1 MLKLL
6 IHPDLLPFHPL
17 LVLTYV
23 LLLMM
28 SANPFAFGGEQRSVL
43 LLLSVFS
50 TSFLIPALGV
60 VLMKPLGLIKE
71 LQMRDKQERIGPY
84 IVCGVFY
91 LWLYKNFMGGTVPEL
106 YAKFTLGAC
115 IALFLAFFVNI
126 FSKISMYA
134 TGMGSLIAMIMILA
148 FAWPG
153 NAVTVGQIRLSLNLI
168 LAMVIVL
175 AGVAGYFTMRNTD
188 HEARDVWRG
197 YQAGFVAVL
206 IGYWLG

>member
-1 MLKLL
+1 LLKLL

-168 LAMVIVL
+168 LAMAIVL
-175 AGVAGYFTMRNTD
+175 AGVAGYFTMRNTN

>member
-1 MLKLL
+1 MQPVLL
-6 IHPDLLPFHPL
+6 LFHPL
-17 LVLTYV
+17 LVLTYM

-43 LLLSVFS
+43 MLLSVFS
-50 TSFLIPALGV
+50 TSFLIPVLGV
-60 VLMKPLGLIKE
+60 VLMKPLGLIRE

-91 LWLYKNFMGGTVPEL
+91 LWLYKNFMGGVVPEL
-106 YAKFTLGAC
+106 FAKFTLGAC

-134 TGMGSLIAMIMILA
+134 TGMGSMIAMLVILA

-153 NAVTVGQIRLSLNLI
+153 SVVSVGQARLSLNLI
-168 LAMVIVL
+168 LSIVIVL
-175 AGVAGYFTMRNTD
+175 AGLVGYLSLRNSD
-188 HEARDVWRG
+188 HEPRDVWRG

-206 IGYWLG
+206 VGYWLG

>member
-1 MLKLL
+1 MLL
-6 IHPDLLPFHPL
+6 FHPL
-17 LVLTYV
+17 LVLTYI

-28 SANPFAFGGEQRSVL
+28 SANPFAFGGGQRSVL

-50 TSFLIPALGV
+50 TSFLIPVLGV
-60 VLMKPLGLIKE
+60 VLMKPLGLIKKLE
-71 LQMRDKQERIGPY
+71 MPDKQERIGPY
-84 IVCGVFY
+84 IVSGVFY
-91 LWLYKNFMGGTVPEL
+91 LWLYKNFMGGMVPEL

-134 TGMGSLIAMIMILA
+134 TGMGSLIAMLVILA

-153 NAVTVGQIRLSLNLI
+153 TSVAVGQVYLSMNLVLYISILLAGLVGYLSL
-168 LAMVIVL
+168 
-175 AGVAGYFTMRNTD
+175 RNTD
-188 HEARDVWRG
+188 HEPRDIWRG
-197 YQAGFVAVL
+197 YQAGFTAVL

>member
-1 MLKLL
+1 M
-6 IHPDLLPFHPL
+6 
-17 LVLTYV
+17 

-50 TSFLIPALGV
+50 TSFLIPTLGV
-60 VLMKPLGLIKE
+60 VLMKPLGLIKGLE
-71 LQMRDKQERIGPY
+71 MRDKQERIGPY

-91 LWLYKNFMGGTVPEL
+91 LWLYKNFMGGVVPEL

-134 TGMGSLIAMIMILA
+134 TGMGSLIAMLVILT

-153 NAVTVGQIRLSLNLI
+153 TSVAVGQVYLSMNLVLYISILLAGLVGYLSL
-168 LAMVIVL
+168 
-175 AGVAGYFTMRNTD
+175 RNTD
-188 HEARDVWRG
+188 HEPRDIWRG
-197 YQAGFVAVL
+197 YQAGFTAVL